1 MLRVVVGLE
10 LGGRD
15 AREAAPEDEDVECH
29 FFLRKVVVGCWWA
42 SLVGIVGWEEVER
55 EVS

>member
-1 MLRVVVGLE
+1 MRTLNVIFV
-10 LGGRD
+10 
-15 AREAAPEDEDVECH
+15 
-29 FFLRKVVVGCWWA
+29 LRKGVVGCWWA